1 MGKLFPDDQTAS
13 VLCTFVK
20 SVGISMVSFTNQ
32 FRHRCSFIL
41 IAAAAD
47 VIARRPPPPLLTMSS
62 QGQSVLVNCYSEFLF
77 ETVRAF
83 YGHARFYLGAVNS

>member
-1 MGKLFPDDQTAS
+1 
-13 VLCTFVK
+13 
-20 SVGISMVSFTNQ
+20 MVSFTNQ

-47 VIARRPPPPLLTMSS
+47 VIARRPPLPLLTMSS